1 MFQYEI
7 KTENPVSPLLK
18 SISKEN
24 NFVIINFIAT
34 ITIVA
39 SSINAMDL
47 FCFIFGGNDVDG
59 SFNLYVSVSIL
70 TVGNCRRSSISICK
84 YIFMMLFFW
93 RKIVV
98 MDYFEV

>member
-34 ITIVA
+34 ITVVA

-47 FCFIFGGNDVDG
+47 FCF
-59 SFNLYVSVSIL
+59 Y
-70 TVGNCRRSSISICK
+70 
-84 YIFMMLFFW
+84 FW
-93 RKIVV
+93 WK
-98 MDYFEV
+98 